1 MIKKLEISAQ
11 HFDLDRKLQSYAS
24 RKIGKLDKYMPRAAR
39 ASAHAA
45 IKLKEQKA
53 KNKKQCQ
60 CEVILY
66 LPQETITISEAT
78 INMYAAIDI
87 VEAKMRN
94 QLKSYKDRHTRAGLH
109 HRALRRIRNLRMQ

>member
-39 ASAHAA
+39 ASAHVA
-45 IKLKEQKA
+45 IKLKEQNA
-53 KNKKQCQ
+53 RNKKQCQ
-60 CEVILY
+60 CEVIMY

-78 INMYAAIDI
+78 INMYAAVDI
-87 VEAKMRN
+87 VEAKLRN
-94 QLKSYKDRHTRAGLH
+94 QLKSYKERHSRSKLH
-109 HRALRRIRNLRMQ
+109 HRALKRLRGLRMQ